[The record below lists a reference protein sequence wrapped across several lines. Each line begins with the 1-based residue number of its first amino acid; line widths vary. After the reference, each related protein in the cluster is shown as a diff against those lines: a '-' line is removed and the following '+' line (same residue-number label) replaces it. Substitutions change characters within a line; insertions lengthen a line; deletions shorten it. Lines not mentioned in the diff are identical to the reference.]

1 VKVLITGANGFV
13 GRALC
18 SHLAEAGIAVR
29 AAVRAA
35 APDVVGVVV
44 VGDIDG
50 ATDWSRSLDGITH
63 VVHLAGRAHVL
74 RETAQEAEAA
84 FRAVNFEGTRRLA
97 EEAAARGVRR
107 VVFVSSVKACA
118 ESTSGP
124 PLTEQSTPH
133 PEDAY
138 GRSKLDAERTLLRIA
153 GSTNLEVAILRPPL
167 VYGPD
172 VQANF
177 LRLMQLVDRA
187 VPLPL
192 GSVRNRRSLVYR
204 GNLASAIEC
213 CLTHPAAAGETFF
226 VSDGED
232 VSTPELIR
240 RLAVAMDRPTHLWP
254 MPVRLLRIAAR
265 LAGMD
270 SQVGRLVDSLVVD
283 SARIRTVLGWT
294 PPFNL
299 DQGLRHT
306 AEWYRSAGART

>member
-1 VKVLITGANGFV
+1 MKVLITGANGFV

-18 SHLAEAGIAVR
+18 SHLADAGIAVR
-29 AAVRAA
+29 AAVRAG
-35 APDVVGVVV
+35 APDVVDAVV
-44 VGDIDG
+44 VGEIG
-50 ATDWSRSLDGITH
+50 AATDWSPALEGVTH

-74 RETAQEAEAA
+74 RETAQDAEAA
-84 FRAVNFEGTRRLA
+84 FRAVNLEGTRRLA

-107 VVFVSSVKACA
+107 LVFVSSVKACA

-138 GRSKLDAERTLLRIA
+138 GRSKLDAEQALLRIA

-167 VYGPD
+167 VYGPG

-177 LRLMQLVDRA
+177 LRLMQLVDRG

-240 RLAVAMDRPTHLWP
+240 RLAVAIERPTRLWP
-254 MPVRLLRIAAR
+254 MPVWLLRSAAR
-265 LAGMD
+265 LAGMN
-270 SQVGRLVDSLVVD
+270 SQVGRLVGSLVVD
-283 SARIRTVLGWT
+283 GSKIRTVLGWN

-299 DQGLRHT
+299 DQGLRDT
-306 AEWYRSAGART
+306 AKWYRSAGARI